1 MLRQSLFSDRG
12 AQVLA
17 GLTEVR
23 RHGCDRLLRITRRD
37 GVQDSAMGGD
47 GRLLAAYALK

>member
-23 RHGCDRLLRITRRD
+23 RHGCDRLLRITA
-37 GVQDSAMGGD
+37 AMAS
-47 GRLLAAYALK
+47 RIPRWAVMVACWPRTH